1 MKPDSLRK
9 ILLLTWILVIHCNIL
24 PAIVPN
30 DNAPVKLPNRIYS
43 GLQGK
48 HHVQGIAID
57 REKGHMYFSFT
68 TKLIK
73 TDLQGNLIGSV
84 EGLTGHLGCLTFN
97 PENGQVYGSLEY
109 KNDAIG
115 KGIAGE
121 EATRKESAFYIAI
134 FDTDKITRPQ
144 MDAEKD
150 GIMTTVYLKE
160 VADDYYATDTNHGN
174 PVDHRY
180 GCSGIDGVSFAPK
193 AGKKKGKTYLYVAY
207 GIYGDNKR
215 TDNDYQVLL
224 EYDIKNWKK
233 YAQALSQGA
242 PHKQGPSK
250 PNEKYFV
257 FTGNTTYGIQN
268 LAYDPASGNTYAA
281 VYKGK
286 KEIYPNYS
294 LFVIDWNKPARKMQL
309 KGFER
314 KEVRKVLSLCNQGLY
329 DKESGVYGWNFR
341 WGATGLCPLGN
352 GYFYISHD
360 SNKPQQNST
369 VHLYKWTGNPDN
381 PFQSVVRENDM

>member
-97 PENGQVYGSLEY
+97 PEDGQVYGSLEY

-121 EATRKESAFYIAI
+121 EASRKESAFYIAI
-134 FDTDKITRPQ
+134 FDTDKITCPQ

-180 GCSGIDGVSFAPK
+180 GCSGIDGVS
-193 AGKKKGKTYLYVAY
+193 
-207 GIYGDNKR
+207 
-215 TDNDYQVLL
+215 
-224 EYDIKNWKK
+224 
-233 YAQALSQGA
+233 
-242 PHKQGPSK
+242 
-250 PNEKYFV
+250 
-257 FTGNTTYGIQN
+257 
-268 LAYDPASGNTYAA
+268 
-281 VYKGK
+281 
-286 KEIYPNYS
+286 
-294 LFVIDWNKPARKMQL
+294 
-309 KGFER
+309 R
-314 KEVRKVLSLCNQGLY
+314 KEKR
-329 DKESGVYGWNFR
+329 
-341 WGATGLCPLGN
+341 
-352 GYFYISHD
+352 
-360 SNKPQQNST
+360 
-369 VHLYKWTGNPDN
+369 
-381 PFQSVVRENDM
+381 